1 MTVIFKFLKKNWRQ
15 QTNKYM
21 TNSHMSNIQRAR
33 YKEIFKNNKT
43 EKNDLLKTIQKNIM
57 RIQETDQSIV

>member
-1 MTVIFKFLKKNWRQ
+1 
-15 QTNKYM
+15 M